1 MKTINKY
8 LIAVFT
14 LGMMTACTDLTEDIY
29 SNITKENFFSSEE
42 KVAIYAGRAYTSLQ
56 NWGSEQ
62 SWLTMDMLLGDEA
75 CAPINPEGAWDDSG
89 RYKELQEHKVP
100 ASSTLNLRTWEF
112 IFNGIAACNDVIYE
126 LENTKF
132 EFDGKDRVYSEM
144 RVLRAFYYFLAAEGY
159 NNVPFS
165 TDKMDKSYPKPK
177 DRQYLFGWIENE
189 VLTNV
194 DALADS
200 RETNYYGRMT
210 KGVAYT
216 LLTKLYMQAK
226 SWGIGEKWSEAAEA
240 AKKVIT
246 SGVYE
251 LADNY
256 KDNFI
261 VHNENCPEGI
271 FAIPYSTVYIESS
284 DNAFCLFALTLS
296 EDVASQK
303 YKIGDGWY
311 GYVGQPDF
319 MRTYEEGDIRMSDTY
334 LYGPIT
340 DLEGN
345 VMQLLLPKENED
357 DPNEYE
363 DYIINWDFDAS
374 KFTKGRTAKE
384 GAFIHKWEYQ
394 TDGLLTSYKI
404 SMENDI
410 FVFRLADVILLYA
423 EALLRDSQSLDSYAL
438 DGLKK
443 IRERAGLEEITDWN
457 LEKIYL
463 ERGHEMALEG
473 WRRVDMI
480 RFGTYQNTWW
490 AKSTRT
496 PDYALILPIP
506 SQIEAANPY
515 LDQNPEY

>member
-1 MKTINKY
+1 MKTIYKY
-8 LIAVFT
+8 LMAVLA
-14 LGMMTACTDLTEDIY
+14 LGMAASCTNLDENVYSYIKQED
-29 SNITKENFFSSEE
+29 FFNSEE
-42 KVAIYAGRAYTSLQ
+42 QVVVYAGRAYTSLQ

-75 CAPINPEGAWDDSG
+75 CAPINPEGAWDDNG

-112 IFNGIAACNDVIYE
+112 IFNGIAACNDVIYA
-126 LENTKF
+126 LENSKF

-144 RVLRAFYYFLAAEGY
+144 KVLRAFYYFLAAEAY

-165 TDKMDKSYPKPK
+165 TDKTDKSYPYPK
-177 DRQYLFGWIENE
+177 DRSYLFGWIENE
-189 VLTNV
+189 VLTNIEP
-194 DALADS
+194 LAES
-200 RETNYYGRMT
+200 RETNYYGRIT

-216 LLTKLYMQAK
+216 LLTKLYMQAE
-226 SWGIGEKWSEAAEA
+226 SWGLDAHWTEA
-240 AKKVIT
+240 AKAAKYVIE
-246 SGVYE
+246 SGVYS
-251 LADNY
+251 LADSY
-256 KDNFI
+256 KDNFV
-261 VHNENCPEGI
+261 VHNENCPEAI

-296 EDVASQK
+296 ETVAEKK

-319 MRTYEEGDIRMSDTY
+319 MATYEEGDIRMRDTY
-334 LYGPIT
+334 LYGPIK
-340 DLEGN
+340 DIEGN
-345 VMQLLLPKENED
+345 VMQLLLPKKNET
-357 DPNEYE
+357 DPDEYE
-363 DYIINWDFDAS
+363 DYIIDWNFSAS
-374 KFTKGRTAKE
+374 KFTSGRSVKE

-410 FVFRLADVILLYA
+410 FVFRYADVLLLYA
-423 EALLRDSQSLDSYAL
+423 EALLRGKQNLDSYAL

-443 IRERAGLEEITDWN
+443 IRERAGLEPINDWD
-457 LEKIYL
+457 LDKLYM

-496 PDYALILPIP
+496 PDTALILPIP
-506 SQIEAANPY
+506 SQIENANQH
-515 LDQNPEY
+515 LDQNPGY